1 MSRTAE
7 DLQATR
13 PPSAKRGLAVASL
26 VLGILAVLGCLV
38 PLLNVGSI
46 LLGLVGVVLGF
57 VAMRAAA
64 RRRAGG
70 RGLAVTGLVLSVLAI
85 VVAIVVNVL
94 AGAAVSSIS
103 DSVEQ
108 QEIADEQAAQQFPGA
123 TADDVVSQAGESLT
137 VQDVTLTATAV
148 SPQSNALGSFVCSTV
163 TYVND
168 GDQQSSFNIFDWSLQ
183 DPAGAARTVGIFG
196 DNDLSSGEL
205 APGGTVTGD
214 VCFEGGADPGQY
226 VLLYEGSLF
235 DRGRGAWIN
244 TV

>member
-7 DLQATR
+7 DLQATT

-26 VLGILAVLGCLV
+26 VLGILAVLGCLI
-38 PLLNVGSI
+38 PLLNVVSI

-57 VAMRAAA
+57 VALRAAA

-70 RGLAVTGLVLSVLAI
+70 KGLAVTGLVLSVLAI
-85 VVAIVVNVL
+85 VAAILVNVL

-108 QEIADEQAAQQFPGA
+108 QEAADEQAAQQFPGA
-123 TADDVVSQAGESLT
+123 TSDDVVGQAGGSVT
-137 VQDVTLTATAV
+137 VQDVTLTTTAV
-148 SPQSNALGSFVCSTV
+148 SAQSNALGSFLCSTV

-168 GDQQSSFNIFDWSLQ
+168 GDQQGSFNTLDWRLQ
-183 DPAGAARTVGIFG
+183 DPAGAARIVGIFG
-196 DNDLSSGEL
+196 DNDLSAGQL

-244 TV
+244 TL